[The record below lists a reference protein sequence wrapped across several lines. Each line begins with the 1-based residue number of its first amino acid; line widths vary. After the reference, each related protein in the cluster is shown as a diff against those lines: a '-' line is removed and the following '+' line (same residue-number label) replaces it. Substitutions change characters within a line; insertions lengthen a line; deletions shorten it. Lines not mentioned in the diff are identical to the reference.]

1 MSAPRRPRRPTRI
14 SEPSSWV
21 GMASMALGMIP
32 VCPESMTVPLAAS
45 AVAFGL
51 IGLLMREWPNK

>member
-1 MSAPRRPRRPTRI
+1 
-14 SEPSSWV
+14 
-21 GMASMALGMIP
+21 MASMALGLIP
-32 VCPESMTVPLAAS
+32 VCPESMTVPLAAT